1 LASLDASLITKTLKD
16 SDRRHWYG
24 CCLLK
29 RYVGRFPCQ
38 LIFSSTRILGK
49 SPAAHAEHFVAWFEL
64 GYLPAH
70 RFDLAGH
77 INAYSLVLWCAQP
90 RDQADQRRTSH
101 GEQVQW
107 IYRCRAKLYQMG

>member
-1 LASLDASLITKTLKD
+1 MSFITKTLKD

-24 CCLLK
+24 CCVLK
-29 RYVGRFPCQ
+29 RYVGRLRYQP
-38 LIFSSTRILGK
+38 IFGDARILGK
-49 SPAAHAEHFVAWFEL
+49 SPATHAEHLVAWFEL
-64 GYLPAH
+64 RDVPAH
-70 RFDLAGH
+70 CCDLASH

-107 IYRCRAKLYQMG
+107 IYGCRMKLY